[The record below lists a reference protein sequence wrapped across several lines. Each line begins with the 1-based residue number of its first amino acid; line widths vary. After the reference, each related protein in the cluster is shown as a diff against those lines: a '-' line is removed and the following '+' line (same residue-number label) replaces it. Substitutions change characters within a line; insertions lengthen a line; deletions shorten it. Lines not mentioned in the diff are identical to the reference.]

1 MLHDD
6 SQKIVASIIVC
17 TFSLGITPEAFASPA
32 GFSTAS
38 TFYAVHSSRPP
49 NYVAGYTDHALER
62 MRKRNVSRQEVEDVV
77 ADPKNYSWQKRKRT
91 WRLNDRKGRLYVIIN
106 ENAYIVTIVVVKKA
120 SGI

>member
-1 MLHDD
+1 MLE
-6 SQKIVASIIVC
+6 V
-17 TFSLGITPEAFASPA
+17 
-32 GFSTAS
+32 
-38 TFYAVHSSRPP
+38 VHKVDSSRPP

-62 MRKRNVSRQEVEDVV
+62 MRKKNVSRQEVEDVV